1 MGSRTW
7 RFSGRRLAG
16 EFVYAMLEDRKA
28 TDVSVVV
35 IPGSVLVNVV
45 ANNDTWLF
53 SRRPQGGAVLVLPDL
68 KCTCTTE
75 WIKGDCP
82 QHGLHIS
89 PFEDVVAR
97 NECSEVYRGRE
108 AAKRFRGYSWR
119 PPKHKDG
126 NSKLAGS

>member
-1 MGSRTW
+1 MASRLW
-7 RFSGRRLAG
+7 HFKGRRLAG

-35 IPGSVLVNVV
+35 IPGAVLVDVS
-45 ANNDTWLF
+45 ANNEAWLF
-53 SRRPQGGAVLVLPDL
+53 SRKPQGGAVVVSQVVL
-68 KCTCTTE
+68 CTCTSDRMN
-75 WIKGDCP
+75 GDCP

-89 PFEDVVAR
+89 QFEDQVAG
-97 NECSEVYRGRE
+97 NKCLEVYRGRE